1 MGLSRWAAML
11 GRLRRLGRP
20 ALTLWHRPDYR
31 LPITTLDGRV
41 GLDPRRAELAAWYLR
56 RAGLADAE
64 AVRAPPAVEIGDL
77 LRVHEGDYL
86 EALERGDE
94 LARIFG
100 VPGWDIPVDEVWNT
114 LRAITGGTVAAVR
127 AALHGEGPQL
137 NLAGGM
143 HHAGRARGGGFC
155 PINDLA
161 VAVKRARADGFAGQ
175 VVILDLDFHPPD
187 GTADCL
193 ADDPACWIGSISG
206 VDWGP
211 LPGVDEVVL
220 PGKAGPDRY
229 FAALAQLLE
238 RAPLAELTLVLA
250 GGDVRAGD
258 PLGDLG
264 LSEGDLLRRELMVL
278 GSIGDQPA
286 VWLPGGGYGPG
297 AWRAVATIG
306 VALATGAQAPIPPDV
321 DPLADVFDEIWR
333 SLQPAE
339 LDGGAWLSAA
349 DLPELLGPAAGP
361 QRLLGLYSPQ
371 GLELALCRYGLL
383 GAARRLGY
391 HRFRV
396 ELDAASAGERLRLLA
411 QGQGRGEAEHLLVE
425 LVVERVDGLR
435 LHPELGGVLLFIH
448 WLTLRH
454 PLAAFAAGRPALP
467 GQEVPGLGLAREASE
482 LLLRMARRLGLSGV
496 ALRPAW
502 LHVAV
507 AARGGMRFVDA
518 PRQGRFLAL
527 QDLIAGLPLAEA
539 SRRVQAGGVWLD
551 GRPYTWEADV
561 MVSLAADREPEQAA
575 RWRAAVE
582 EARAQAHF
590 SWAPTLPA
598 AGAVDQGGPR

>member
-1 MGLSRWAAML
+1 MGLSRWAAMV

-31 LPITTLDGRV
+31 LPITTLDGRS

-56 RAGLADAE
+56 RAGLVDAD

-77 LRVHEGDYL
+77 LQVHDGDYL

-100 VPGWDIPVDEVWNT
+100 VPSWDLPVDEVWTT

-161 VAVKRARADGFAGQ
+161 VAVTRARADGFDGQ

-193 ADDPACWIGSISG
+193 AGDPRVWIGSISG

-211 LPGVDEVVL
+211 LPGVDEVLL
-220 PGKAGPDRY
+220 PPKAGPARY
-229 FAALAQLLE
+229 FDALAGLLA
-238 RAPLAELTLVLA
+238 RAPRAGLTLVLA

-278 GSIGDQPA
+278 ASIGERPA
-286 VWLPGGGYGPG
+286 VWLPGGGYGAG
-297 AWRAVATIG
+297 AWRAVASIG
-306 VALATGAQAPIPPDV
+306 VALATGGASPIPAEV

-349 DLPELLGPAAGP
+349 DLPELLGPVAGP
-361 QRLLGLYSPQ
+361 PRLLGLYSPQ

-383 GAARRLGY
+383 GAVRRLGY
-391 HRFRV
+391 DQLRV
-396 ELDAASAGERLRLLA
+396 ELDVASAGERMRLLA
-411 QGQGRGEAEHLLVE
+411 RAQGRGEAEHLLVE
-425 LVVERVDGLR
+425 LVVERIDGPR
-435 LHPELGGVLLFIH
+435 LHPELGGALLFIH

-482 LLLRMARRLGLSGV
+482 LLLRMARRLGLTGV

-527 QDLIAGLPLAEA
+527 QDLIGDLPLADA
-539 SRRVQAGGVWLD
+539 SRRVQAGGVLLD
-551 GRPYTWEADV
+551 GRPYAWEADV
-561 MVSLAADREPEQAA
+561 MVSLTAEREPEAAA

-582 EARAQAHF
+582 EARAAARF
-590 SWAPTLPA
+590 SWAAATTGEGA
-598 AGAVDQGGPR
+598 AG